1 MAKVAEGN
9 VTLAFLFVTGAGL
22 ATTIGSA
29 FVFCTG
35 LANHKMLAGALGAS
49 AGVMLYVSFGEI
61 FIIKGVGAFE
71 ESGYDS
77 DSAMRYATFC
87 FFAGMAF
94 TSLLDKVVHCIASLS
109 PGGAH
114 GHSHGPDNLSR
125 PHRDSEHTHTHPSVP
140 ERPPCCRNVTDEL
153 RTELASA
160 HKHSPSMDHLVT
172 AADSSV
178 VASTP
183 PVLVEMVQAGVVTEL
198 TVENGGLELE
208 DTTESKE
215 AKRREEKQK
224 ELAKMGAM
232 TGLAI
237 ALHNFPEGLA
247 TFVATLADSS
257 TGLAIAVAIA
267 LHNIPEGVCVAMPI
281 YYATGSKWKGFW
293 WAFLSGVSEPIGGLM
308 GYLVLY
314 GDNMS
319 ALVYGVLFSLVG
331 GMMVYISIV
340 ELLPTALKYDPED
353 RVVSSSVLCGM
364 AAMAAS
370 LLMFA
375 A

>member
-1 MAKVAEGN
+1 
-9 VTLAFLFVTGAGL
+9 
-22 ATTIGSA
+22 
-29 FVFCTG
+29 
-35 LANHKMLAGALGAS
+35 
-49 AGVMLYVSFGEI
+49 
-61 FIIKGVGAFE
+61 
-71 ESGYDS
+71 
-77 DSAMRYATFC
+77 
-87 FFAGMAF
+87 
-94 TSLLDKVVHCIASLS
+94 
-109 PGGAH
+109 
-114 GHSHGPDNLSR
+114 
-125 PHRDSEHTHTHPSVP
+125 
-140 ERPPCCRNVTDEL
+140 
-153 RTELASA
+153 
-160 HKHSPSMDHLVT
+160 
-172 AADSSV
+172 

-308 GYLVLY
+308 GYLVRAAFPSPSLPIPSLHRVDEMAQS
-314 GDNMS
+314 GAVHTAWLRDEWIPPD
-319 ALVYGVLFSLVG
+319 LVTNLRTLGCSRRPSLH
-331 GMMVYISIV
+331 
-340 ELLPTALKYDPED
+340 PK
-353 RVVSSSVLCGM
+353 RVVRPSSHTCLVHRKVATPLRTGELADRLSTGAVRRQHVGAGVRCVVQSGGRYDGVHQYR
-364 AAMAAS
+364 
-370 LLMFA
+370 
-375 A
+375 